1 MKTIKFFSIVLFISL
16 LSFVNKPAE
25 AVNKKTTE
33 TEIKVLGNCGMCKER
48 IENAAYSVR
57 GVRKADWDEQSKML
71 TLVYRND
78 RTEQETIERAIAKA
92 GHDTENIIT
101 DEETHA
107 NLHHCCIYPRNAEWL
122 ENNKRYD
129 EE

>member
-1 MKTIKFFSIVLFISL
+1 MKTIKFFSIVLFISII
-16 LSFVNKPAE
+16 SFVNNSAE
-25 AVNKKTTE
+25 AMNKKTTE

-57 GVRKADWDEQSKML
+57 GVRKADWDEQTKML

-78 RTEQETIERAIAKA
+78 RAEQETIERAIAKA